1 MAVIVVLCGVL
12 PLAFVAYTTAP
23 FVTHIHIHLP
33 PAARASRPALER
45 FVAALPPSAQ
55 LTLTTMSLIAKPRYS
70 SLRAGDLAPARRRF
84 GVVNYVRD
92 TAGENEGRRWYNL
105 RAVGQF
111 YVQERA
117 KVGGG
122 GKARVRYQ
130 KKSSRGVVDTW
141 IWDAVRDRI
150 ATRAAAK
157 PS

>member
-1 MAVIVVLCGVL
+1 ML
-12 PLAFVAYTTAP
+12 PLVFVAYTTAP

-33 PAARASRPALER
+33 SAARASRPALER

-70 SLRAGDLAPARRRF
+70 SMRAGDLAPARRRF

-111 YVQERA
+111 YVQDSA
-117 KVGGG
+117 AA
-122 GKARVRYQ
+122 GKGKLRHQ
-130 KKSSRGVVDTW
+130 KKSRGIVDTW
-141 IWDAVRDRI
+141 IWDSVRHKI
-150 ATRAAAK
+150 AARAASK